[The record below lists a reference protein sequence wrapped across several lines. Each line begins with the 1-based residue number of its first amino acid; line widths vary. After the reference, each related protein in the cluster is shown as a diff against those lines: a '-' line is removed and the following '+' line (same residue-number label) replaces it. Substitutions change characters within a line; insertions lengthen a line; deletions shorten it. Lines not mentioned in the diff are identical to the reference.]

1 MIKTARRKP
10 INYQRKL
17 QCINFTVKLISYC
30 GFQFIDRYSVFVFEG
45 ILKIYLPWKNIK
57 LIF

>member
-45 ILKIYLPWKNIK
+45 ILKIYLP
-57 LIF
+57 

>member
-1 MIKTARRKP
+1 MKKKERRKTIKYP
-10 INYQRKL
+10 RKL

-45 ILKIYLPWKNIK
+45 ILKIYLP
-57 LIF
+57 